1 MSVSDARILL
11 HFDIHEPIEL
21 TELTLS
27 FGSLAKQYRKHLT
40 DELRSQGKKVKDIN
54 DIKLYITKI
63 ENNCILAELA
73 GAVDVLGT
81 LVSVA
86 NYTEIFVKFIEN
98 VDKAI
103 GFFRALSKRD
113 VKSIKAEEIEY
124 SKKQCED
131 VAQFLQVA
139 SKKGKLG
146 LSVAEYS
153 NETEDKKIRIKFE
166 YKSDEVFE
174 AQKGALLAQSILEEK
189 SDADYKD
196 VLMYFYQ
203 ANIDKSKAD
212 GKTTERA
219 IIKAISGKDLPIFI
233 ISEIDR
239 DRVMSLKD
247 DPKMNPFKASYRV
260 DVNVETDRNNIPKF
274 YRVVSIKEI
283 IPGEDN

>member
-11 HFDIHEPIEL
+11 HFDIHDPIEL

-103 GFFRALSKRD
+103 GFFRTLSKRD

-124 SKKQCED
+124 SKNN
-131 VAQFLQVA
+131 V
-139 SKKGKLG
+139 
-146 LSVAEYS
+146 
-153 NETEDKKIRIKFE
+153 
-166 YKSDEVFE
+166 
-174 AQKGALLAQSILEEK
+174 
-189 SDADYKD
+189 
-196 VLMYFYQ
+196 
-203 ANIDKSKAD
+203 
-212 GKTTERA
+212 
-219 IIKAISGKDLPIFI
+219 
-233 ISEIDR
+233 
-239 DRVMSLKD
+239 
-247 DPKMNPFKASYRV
+247 KM
-260 DVNVETDRNNIPKF
+260 
-274 YRVVSIKEI
+274 
-283 IPGEDN
+283 

>member
-1 MSVSDARILL
+1 MSVSDSRIIL

-27 FGSLAKQYRKHLT
+27 FGSLAKQYRKYLT
-40 DELRSQGKKVKDIN
+40 DELRTQGKKVKDIN

-86 NYTEIFVKFIEN
+86 NYTEIFVNFIEN
-98 VDKAI
+98 VNKSI
-103 GFFRALSKRD
+103 NFFRCLTNRE
-113 VKSIKAEEIEY
+113 VKTIRADEIEY

-131 VAQFLQVA
+131 LAQFLQVA

-146 LSVAEYS
+146 LSVAEYKS
-153 NETEDKKIRIKFE
+153 ETDEKKIHIKYE
-166 YKSDEVFE
+166 YKNDEVFE

-196 VLMYFYQ
+196 VLMYFHQ
-203 ANIDKSKAD
+203 TNIDKSKAE
-212 GKTTERA
+212 GKTAERA
-219 IIKAISGKDLPIFI
+219 FIKAITNKDLPVFI
-233 ISEIDR
+233 ISDIDR
-239 DRVMSLKD
+239 DRVMGLKD

-274 YRVVSIKEI
+274 YRVLSIKEI
-283 IPGEDN
+283 IPSEE

>member
-1 MSVSDARILL
+1 
-11 HFDIHEPIEL
+11 
-21 TELTLS
+21 LS

-103 GFFRALSKRD
+103 GFFRTLSKRD

-153 NETEDKKIRIKFE
+153 NETEHKTIRIKFE

-260 DVNVETDRNNIPKF
+260 DVNVETDRNNVPKF
-274 YRVVSIKEI
+274 YRVLSIKEI
-283 IPGEDN
+283 IPGEDT